1 MYVCVSEREREEK
14 REREGEK
21 GRKREK
27 ERETITGPNRVNQ
40 DGCSEVVMGHS
51 VALEADGHGVA
62 VLGLEAEGTGHHD
75 VPGSGW
81 HGG

>member
-1 MYVCVSEREREEK
+1 
-14 REREGEK
+14 
-21 GRKREK
+21 
-27 ERETITGPNRVNQ
+27 
-40 DGCSEVVMGHS
+40 MGHS